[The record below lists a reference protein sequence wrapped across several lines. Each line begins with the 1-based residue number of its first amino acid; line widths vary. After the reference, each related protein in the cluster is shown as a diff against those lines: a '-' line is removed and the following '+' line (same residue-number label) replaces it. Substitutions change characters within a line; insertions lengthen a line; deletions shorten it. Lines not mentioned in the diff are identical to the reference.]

1 MPSAALPN
9 ERPGVRLQLEHLV
22 TKADLNGCELRL
34 PAGSWGCICRKFVL
48 PKMSACLELEAA
60 EASAS
65 CSTILRKDTAGV
77 ALSACV
83 AGAVSGLRQRAEMFS
98 GHV

>member
-1 MPSAALPN
+1 MLP
-9 ERPGVRLQLEHLV
+9 R
-22 TKADLNGCELRL
+22 
-34 PAGSWGCICRKFVL
+34 
-48 PKMSACLELEAA
+48 MSACLELEAA